1 MVQPVV
7 VYAPLPA
14 GWSEMTQN
22 YLAVYGMIAQAAGEA
37 TEAVMGLKAKIRGK
51 CFGPSR
57 ELQDEVRRVYE
68 SDVLEQLQLISRLIV
83 ELGKMRP
90 RRFAI
95 GLSRLSL
102 NLGESAEQ
110 MIEVLY
116 IPGYRNI
123 QKVAIA
129 LLDHIQHTLV
139 YFRKTIVRN
148 PEPATFNVNY
158 LFRDIQLA
166 VCPWRDEF
174 LSAGD
179 ERLVRVTF
187 NDKLDEVLPHMTGDA
202 DGMYLALYQLVDNAL
217 TAAGENGKV
226 SVYTRYF
233 EKFRQL
239 QATVADSGPGI
250 DRIGVLKSALVNDI
264 IDPMRA
270 DEIRRDES
278 DHNNKVFELMCLPR
292 VSTFML
298 QDSAHKGIGLA
309 LASEE
314 VKRHGGKMEVHSKPG
329 RGTTVQ
335 LFFTIK

>member
-1 MVQPVV
+1 M
-7 VYAPLPA
+7 
-14 GWSEMTQN
+14 SQN

-37 TEAVMGLKAKIRGK
+37 TDAVMGLKAKVKGK

-57 ELQDEVRRVYE
+57 ELRDEVRRVYE
-68 SDVLEQLQLISRLIV
+68 SDVLERLQLISRLIV

-90 RRFAI
+90 KRFAT

-116 IPGYRNI
+116 IPGYRGI
-123 QKVAIA
+123 PKVAIA
-129 LLDHIQHTLV
+129 LLDHIQHSLV
-139 YFRKTIVRN
+139 YFRKTIVRH
-148 PEPATFNVNY
+148 PDPTTFNVNY
-158 LFRDIQLA
+158 LLRNIQLS
-166 VCPWRDEF
+166 VCPWRSEF
-174 LSAGD
+174 LPPGD
-179 ERLVRVTF
+179 ERLVRTTF
-187 NDKLDEVLPHMTGDA
+187 KDKLDESLPHMIGDA
-202 DGMYLALYQLVDNAL
+202 DGIYLALYQLVSNAL
-217 TAAGENGKV
+217 TAAGDNGTV

-239 QATVADSGPGI
+239 QATVADSGAGI
-250 DRIGVLKSALVNDI
+250 DRLGVLKSALVNDM
-264 IDPMRA
+264 IDPRRA
-270 DEIRRDES
+270 DEFRRDES
-278 DHNNKVFELMCLPR
+278 DHNNKVFELMRLPR

-298 QDSAHKGIGLA
+298 QDSAHKGIGFT

-329 RGTTVQ
+329 RGTTIQ

>member
-1 MVQPVV
+1 M
-7 VYAPLPA
+7 A
-14 GWSEMTQN
+14 QN

-37 TEAVMGLKAKIRGK
+37 TESVMGLKAKIKGK

-68 SDVLEQLQLISRLIV
+68 SDVLERLQLISRLIV
-83 ELGKMRP
+83 ELGEMRP

-102 NLGESAEQ
+102 NLGDSAEQ

-116 IPGYRNI
+116 IPGYKGI
-123 QKVAIA
+123 GKVALA
-129 LLDHIQHTLV
+129 LLDHIQRSLV
-139 YFRKTIVRN
+139 YFRKTIARKPDPV
-148 PEPATFNVNY
+148 TFNINY
-158 LFRDIQLA
+158 LFRDIQLS
-166 VCPWRDEF
+166 VCPWRSG
-174 LSAGD
+174 LLPPGD

-187 NDKLDEVLPHMTGDA
+187 NDKLDENLPHMIGDA
-202 DGMYLALYQLVDNAL
+202 DGIYLTLYQLVSNAL
-217 TAAGENGKV
+217 TAAGDNGTV
-226 SVYTRYF
+226 SIYTRYF

-264 IDPMRA
+264 IDPRRA
-270 DEIRRDES
+270 DEIRRDAS

-292 VSTFML
+292 VSTFTL
-298 QDSAHKGIGLA
+298 HDSAHKGIGLA

-314 VKRHGGKMEVHSKPG
+314 VKKHGGKMEVHSKPG
-329 RGTTVQ
+329 RGTTIQ
-335 LFFTIK
+335 LFITIK

>member
-1 MVQPVV
+1 M
-7 VYAPLPA
+7 A
-14 GWSEMTQN
+14 QN

-37 TEAVMGLKAKIRGK
+37 TESVMGLKAKIKGK

-68 SDVLEQLQLISRLIV
+68 SDVLERLQLISRLIV
-83 ELGKMRP
+83 ELGEMRP
-90 RRFAI
+90 KRFAI

-102 NLGESAEQ
+102 NLGDSAEQ

-116 IPGYRNI
+116 IPGYKGI
-123 QKVAIA
+123 GKVALA
-129 LLDHIQHTLV
+129 LLDHIQRSLV
-139 YFRKTIVRN
+139 YFRKTIARK
-148 PEPATFNVNY
+148 PDPATFNINY
-158 LFRDIQLA
+158 LFRDIQLS
-166 VCPWRDEF
+166 VCPWRSG
-174 LSAGD
+174 LLPPGD

-187 NDKLDEVLPHMTGDA
+187 NDKLDENLPHMIGDT
-202 DGMYLALYQLVDNAL
+202 DGIYLTLYQLVSNAL
-217 TAAGENGKV
+217 TAAGDNGTV
-226 SVYTRYF
+226 SIYTRYF

-264 IDPMRA
+264 IDPRRA
-270 DEIRRDES
+270 DEIRRDAS

-314 VKRHGGKMEVHSKPG
+314 VKKHGGKMEVHSKPG

-335 LFFTIK
+335 LFITIK